1 MHLPDVCKL
10 GVPPSAPEK
19 KEKLKQEEINSANDW
34 ETQRDGAGPAWEA
47 AMPSGLLQCPC
58 LCNADICV
66 THLCVCLGG
75 GCPLVCLACSS
86 AFLVFHSRSLS
97 QQHVWIWPC
106 QYNRKC
112 QVPQHV
118 LVLSFIVVVLI
129 FLKQGLTVYF
139 WLSWSSLCK
148 PDCPEFTEVSL
159 SLPSKC

>member
-66 THLCVCLGG
+66 THLCVCLGWG
-75 GCPLVCLACSS
+75 LPSRVSSLWFCFPCLPQQKPLTTACLDMALSVQQKMSGPSTCFGSVFHCCCFDFFETRPHCI
-86 AFLVFHSRSLS
+86 FLV
-97 QQHVWIWPC
+97 
-106 QYNRKC
+106 
-112 QVPQHV
+112 V
-118 LVLSFIVVVLI
+118 LE
-129 FLKQGLTVYF
+129 LT
-139 WLSWSSLCK
+139 L
-148 PDCPEFTEVSL
+148 
-159 SLPSKC
+159 